1 MTLDEDDWEAYLAE
15 QAAKKES
22 NLFEIWPENLEAV
35 RVFCQCMTQWRVVGG
50 GFAPPIWMG
59 LDYAAVDAMIRHAG
73 HRGKKARLIFAD
85 ILTMEAAA
93 LEEIKRLRPR
103 NA

>member
-35 RVFCQCMTQWRVVGG
+35 RVFCQCMTQWRVVSGG
-50 GFAPPIWMG
+50 LAPPVWMG
-59 LDYAAVDAMIRHAG
+59 LDYTAVDRVIHHAG
-73 HRGKKARLIFAD
+73 HRGVEASKLFAD
-85 ILTMEAAA
+85 ILIMEAAA
-93 LEEIKRLRPR
+93 LEEIKRLRPH
-103 NA
+103 NG